1 MHSQPL
7 FQADDPSELHALM
20 RAHPLATV
28 VTLSTL
34 PALPDGAG
42 LQADLLPLE
51 VVAEPGGA
59 VRLRGHVARRHGMA
73 QSVPDGAEVLAVFQ
87 SPNAYISP
95 RWYVNGQSS
104 GRLAPSWNYAAAEAR
119 GRLHWVDDAGWMRTH
134 LGALAAAQEGGRAQ
148 PWSIGDAQPGFI
160 DEAAARLVGFEV
172 LVDRLVGKHF
182 LSQQRTEADRRSV
195 IAHLLQEP
203 AGAARDVAGL
213 IKP

>member
-7 FQADDPSELHALM
+7 FQVDDLNELHGLM

-28 VTLSTL
+28 VTLSTV
-34 PALPDGAG
+34 PALSDATG

-51 VVAEPGGA
+51 VVAAPGGA
-59 VRLRGHVARRHGMA
+59 VCLRGHVARSHAMA
-73 QSVPDGAEVLAVFQ
+73 QSVLSGAEVLAVFQ

-95 RWYVNGQSS
+95 RWYVNGQRS

-119 GRLHWVDDAGWMRTH
+119 GRLRWVDDAGWMRSH
-134 LGALAAAQEGGRAQ
+134 LGALAAAQESGRAQ
-148 PWSIGDAQPGFI
+148 PWSLGDAQPAFI

-172 LVDRLVGKHF
+172 TVDRLVGKRF

-203 AGAARDVAGL
+203 GGAASDVARL
-213 IKP
+213 IVP